1 MLCALCS
8 GNNSTNDSPFSRE
21 AGGFGVLSF
30 LIMLP
35 DFPKLRIE
43 LSRKLRSDFKKQTD
57 LRAPLVAEIKVVAQ
71 HEGKGGSY
79 ETEDGEIKRIEPQE
93 MSVQVDSPAASGPS
107 FGYEDALRM
116 VHEAAEE
123 MARKQTR
130 TLFATLNEAVEAV
143 GNSFDAQGQPLS
155 AELILKMWERMQID
169 FDEQGNPKMP
179 TLVFNPVQKPNVEEQ
194 FRRLKHEPQLRK
206 RRQEIMNRKRLD

>member
-1 MLCALCS
+1 
-8 GNNSTNDSPFSRE
+8 
-21 AGGFGVLSF
+21 
-30 LIMLP
+30 MLP

-43 LSRKLRSDFKKQTD
+43 LSRKLRSDFKKQTS

-79 ETEDGEIKRIEPQE
+79 ETEDGEIKRNEPQE
-93 MSVQVDSPAASGPS
+93 VSVPVNSPVVSGPS

-123 MARKQTR
+123 MARKQTKM
-130 TLFATLNEAVEAV
+130 LFAKLNEAVEEV

-155 AELILKMWERMQID
+155 AELILKMWERMQFD

-194 FRRLKHEPQLRK
+194 FRRLKHEPLLRK
-206 RRQEIMNRKRLD
+206 QHQEIMNRKRLDWYDRESRRKLVD